1 MTQAQNLF
9 ELLATITL
17 SILRLQVTILLAL
30 PILSLRGATLHS
42 HQGFSK
48 TSSAHIIPWLPITYE
63 IKI

>member
-48 TSSAHIIPWLPITYE
+48 TSSAHIIP
-63 IKI
+63 